1 MAKFLS
7 QVYTQIRGSVGG
19 ITYLTT
25 PAGSMIARARNKPVN
40 APSPYRTFIKS
51 AMTLAV
57 SQWQALTTAQRGAWN
72 TWALA
77 NPPGSGREQF
87 IAAMSL
93 IAFGDNSVPTGWPSP
108 MIYIPQPPDH
118 AGHPSITLL
127 PGTFATPLLTGVT
140 FKVRNTSARPVIL
153 LCELSTGL
161 SQARNFWKGPWD
173 SPMTQAAVAAAGVV
187 HTFDF
192 IVPAA
197 GMRHFARARS
207 VNNGT
212 VIGQVGRTL
221 SPALITWSLSV
232 TNP

>member
-40 APSPYRTFIKS
+40 APSPYRTFAKS
-51 AMTLAV
+51 AMTQAV
-57 SQWQALTTAQRGAWN
+57 SAWNALTAAQRLAWN

-77 NPPGSGREQF
+77 NPPGDGRQQF
-87 IAAMSL
+87 IGAQSFQN
-93 IAFGDNSVPTGWPSP
+93 FGDLSAPTGWPVLIFNP
-108 MIYIPQPPDH
+108 LPPDY
-118 AGHPSITLL
+118 AGHPSLTLV
-127 PGTFATPLLTGVT
+127 GQVFTTPLSTGVS
-140 FKVRNTSARPVIL
+140 FKVRNTSARPVAVLI
-153 LCELSTGL
+153 ELSPSL

-173 SPMTQAAVAAAGVV
+173 SPISQGTALAAGA
-187 HTFDF
+187 TKIFDF
-192 IVPAA
+192 IVPAP
-197 GMRHFARARS
+197 GFRYFARAR
-207 VNNGT
+207 VMNNGT